1 MYNIKGLS
9 SAASRCVGDE
19 PSLLVQT
26 SRTTFTSESDTVK
39 DSCGAVVGRASN
51 IDMIRT
57 IEVTGI
63 INGATNLAS
72 NAINFALSL
81 TAQNININSTT
92 ALSYHGFTNS
102 HPIFIDEESYDK
114 SNNSW
119 STLSAKMVSYLG
131 IAS

>member
-39 DSCGAVVGRASN
+39 DSCGSVVGRASN
-51 IDMIRT
+51 IDLIRT
-57 IEVTGI
+57 IEISGV

-72 NAINFALSL
+72 NSINFALSL
-81 TAQNININSTT
+81 TAQNININAGT
-92 ALSYHGFTNS
+92 ALPYHGFVTN
-102 HPIFIDEESYDK
+102 PIFIDEISYEK

-119 STLSAKMVSYLG
+119 SSMSAKLVSYSG

>member
-51 IDMIRT
+51 IDMVRT
-57 IEVTGI
+57 IEISGI

-72 NAINFALSL
+72 NSINFALSL
-81 TAQNININSTT
+81 TAQNININSGT
-92 ALSYHGFTNS
+92 ALAYHGFVTN
-102 HPIFIDEESYDK
+102 PIFIDEISYEK

-119 STLSAKMVSYLG
+119 SSLSAKLVSYLG